1 MIQFADRLPG
11 ECDWRDHLPAVD
23 PDKLALLNRSGL
35 NRVNMLLVFAF
46 READKGRRKGLT
58 WPDGWR
64 NGAGQAIKRRADH
77 WEDAWGMLRAE
88 ASKLRAFLHDS
99 RPKRRAD
106 IQRSAIWS
114 GRSEALARRLG
125 KNPLFPQKKPR
136 RLGREQWFNVLLHL
150 SNAYRLDTGHT
161 PTLTSREWQPCP
173 AANSFD
179 AYLATFC
186 ELANLPLAA
195 MRHLFA
201 NHRYAFQSNHFTS

>member
-1 MIQFADRLPG
+1 MQFADRVPG

-23 PDKLALLNRSGL
+23 LDKLALLNRSGK
-35 NRVNMLLVFAF
+35 NRVAMFLVRAF

-64 NGAGQAIKRRADH
+64 NGAGQTIKRRADH
-77 WEDAWGMLRAE
+77 WEDAWGMLRA
-88 ASKLRAFLHDS
+88 AANTLRASLHDS

-114 GRSEALARRLG
+114 GRPEALARRLSR
-125 KNPLFPQKKPR
+125 NPLFPQKKPR
-136 RLGREQWFNVLLHL
+136 RLGREQWFNALTWLCR
-150 SNAYRLDTGHT
+150 AYRLDTGRK
-161 PTLTSREWQPCP
+161 PTILSGDWRP

-186 ELANLPLAA
+186 HLANLPLSS

-201 NHRYAFQSNHFTS
+201 NHRCTFQ